1 MSGRG
6 GGAVAPR
13 IAGAALASAAAVAVV
28 LAAALFLAGCGNPVD
43 EGSGVPGSGS
53 TSTPAVIAETSFLA
67 DIAQNVAGDRLQ
79 VSSIL
84 PIGSD
89 PHSFDPTPRDAAKV
103 AKADAVIINSSGFEP
118 PIDKLIAGAG
128 SKDLLVIDA
137 SAGLPDAQTDPHFWL
152 DPAMVITYVD
162 NIRAGLTAVDPAGAG
177 IYSTNAAAYEQRLR
191 ELDAWIAERVATIP
205 AARRLLVTN
214 HESFGRFAA
223 RYGFTV
229 VGTILPSAESEA
241 APSARGLSALIKA
254 IKATGAPAIFLE
266 TGNSPDIADQLA
278 RETGIKVI
286 TDLRTHSLGP
296 GAETYVDMMRWN
308 VDHIV
313 EALK

>member
-1 MSGRG
+1 
-6 GGAVAPR
+6 VPWF
-13 IAGAALASAAAVAVV
+13 AGVSLASAAVMAVALACA
-28 LAAALFLAGCGNPVD
+28 LAAVLLAGCGGPGD
-43 EGSGVPGSGS
+43 DGSGVPGTGA
-53 TSTPAVIAETSFLA
+53 TTAPRVIAETSFLA
-67 DIAQNVAGDRLQ
+67 DIAQNVAGERLQ

-84 PIGSD
+84 PVGSD

-103 AKADAVIINSSGFEP
+103 AKADAVVINSAGFEP
-118 PIDKLIAGAG
+118 PIDKLISGAG

-152 DPAMVITYVD
+152 DPEMVLTYVD
-162 NIRAGLTAVDPAGAG
+162 NIRAGLTTVDPAGAAA
-177 IYSTNAAAYEQRLR
+177 YSANAAAYQQRLR
-191 ELDAWIAERVATIP
+191 ELDAWIAERVVTIP
-205 AARRLLVTN
+205 AERRLLVTN

-223 RYGFTV
+223 RYGFTI
-229 VGTILPSAESEA
+229 VGTILPSAGSEA

-278 RETGIKVI
+278 RETGIKVV
-286 TDLRTHSLGP
+286 TDLLTHSLGP
-296 GAETYVDMMRWN
+296 GAETYIDMMRWN

>member
-1 MSGRG
+1 MWVARVLPVL
-6 GGAVAPR
+6 AVA
-13 IAGAALASAAAVAVV
+13 AAATLAVAMILV
-28 LAAALFLAGCGNPVD
+28 GCGTQPD
-43 EGSGVPGSGS
+43 EGSGAQGSGW
-53 TSTPAVIAETSFLA
+53 TATPMVIAETSFLA

-84 PIGSD
+84 PEGSD

-103 AKADAVIINSSGFEP
+103 ARAGAVVINSVGFEP

-137 SAGLPDAQTDPHFWL
+137 SSCLPGAQTDPHFWL
-152 DPAMVITYVD
+152 DPTMVVAYVD
-162 NIRAGLTAVDPAGAG
+162 NIRAGLTTIDPSGAS
-177 IYSTNAAAYEQRLR
+177 IYAANAAAYQRRLW
-191 ELDAWIAERVATIP
+191 ELDAWIAGRVATVP

-223 RYGFTV
+223 RYGFAV

-241 APSARGLSALIKA
+241 APSARGLTALIKA
-254 IKATGAPAIFLE
+254 IRATGAPAIFLE
-266 TGNSPDIADQLA
+266 TGNSPDIASQLA

-296 GAETYVDMMRWN
+296 GAETYLDMMRWN
-308 VDHIV
+308 VDHMV